1 MSAKKS
7 KTSPSAN
14 RVAPTPRNA
23 TSQVPTPF
31 TPAAANLNPLLE
43 RLDPAL
49 VYITHIDRF
58 AIAAKQH
65 IFLIPV
71 LLNGSIA
78 LLLLWR
84 FWAAFPTYVAIA
96 QTVLGYASP
105 ATVDPV
111 QTTLREQIWV
121 LLRRTLMFA
130 GDFVLFRF
138 IGVWPLT
145 FFAEQPANPVS
156 WRWRLG
162 FQEKE
167 VIVRESRGW
176 GAKDLLAGVRKGEDN
191 AFFKTRIL
199 PAISREGMAKTG
211 YLMMDRSW
219 DLDFEVMIDAHRLVS
234 YGTLNVEELDKIV
247 LAHIEGVGWV
257 MWKWETGSDVVEDRR
272 KKVVMFKELLTKL
285 GKESLFWKWMEI
297 VEDER
302 DADGGFTVERQMK
315 VARRVQ
321 SEFEKE
327 GINFAELVEG
337 VGGLE
342 ALPAKES
349 GE

>member
-1 MSAKKS
+1 MSSKRPSKKIPS
-7 KTSPSAN
+7 TSRAN
-14 RVAPTPRNA
+14 ASSTNA
-23 TSQVPTPF
+23 TTPIPTPF
-31 TPAAANLNPLLE
+31 TAAPDQLKPLLD

-71 LLNGSIA
+71 LLNGAIA
-78 LLLLWR
+78 VLLLWR
-84 FWAAFPTYVAIA
+84 AWFAFPTYVAIA
-96 QTVLGYASP
+96 RTVLGYASP

-111 QTTLREQIWV
+111 TTTLKEQMWV
-121 LLRRTLMFA
+121 LITRTLMFA
-130 GDFVLFRF
+130 GDFALFRF
-138 IGVWPLT
+138 VGVWPLT

-156 WRWRLG
+156 WRWTLG
-162 FQEKE
+162 FREKE

-176 GAKDLLAGVRKGEDN
+176 GSKELLAGVKKGEEN

-211 YLMMDRSW
+211 YLMMNRSW
-219 DLDFEVMIDAHRLVS
+219 DLDFEVMIDIHTLIT
-234 YGTLNVEELDKIV
+234 YGTLKIEDLDKIV
-247 LAHIEGVGWV
+247 LAHIEGVGWAA
-257 MWKWETGSDVVEDRR
+257 WHWEGESDVIEERR
-272 KKVVMFKELLTKL
+272 KKVVLFKDMLTKL

-302 DADGGFTVERQMK
+302 DTDGGFTVERQRR

-321 SEFEKE
+321 QQFEME
-327 GINFAELVEG
+327 GVDFEELVHR
-337 VGGLE
+337 VGGLDE
-342 ALPAKES
+342 LHT
-349 GE
+349 